1 MTPGGFAKGTI
12 SCTGSQFCGQAKI
25 NTKGNS
31 EKFSNMLDAKYDMK
45 ESVRALTP
53 LSLNFKP
60 LPSNLKNISPKFE
73 IFA

>member
-45 ESVRALTP
+45 ENVRP
-53 LSLNFKP
+53 LSAYPNP
-60 LPSNLKNISPKFE
+60 
-73 IFA
+73 